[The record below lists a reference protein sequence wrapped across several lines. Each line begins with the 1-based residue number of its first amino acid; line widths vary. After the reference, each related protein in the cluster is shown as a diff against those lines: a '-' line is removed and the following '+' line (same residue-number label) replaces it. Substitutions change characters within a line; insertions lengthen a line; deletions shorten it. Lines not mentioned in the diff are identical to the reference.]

1 MPMKKTIDWRLCF
14 IADSEAAAGKDILRL
29 AVEAA
34 AGGATII
41 QLRGKT
47 WTDQKFL
54 RIASELARVLRPK
67 GIPLIIND
75 RADTAFLCRAD
86 GVHLGQDDIPLAAA
100 RKILGK
106 KALIGVSVCTPAEAA
121 AAEADGADY
130 LGAGPIFPTLSKLDL
145 PPLLGL
151 AGLREIRARVQIPIL
166 AIGGVTAPNAA
177 DVMDAGADG
186 VAVISAIAS
195 AADPRRA
202 ASELIESIGKV
213 KLGR

>member
-1 MPMKKTIDWRLCF
+1 MKKTIDWRLCF

-47 WTDQKFL
+47 WTGREFL
-54 RIASELARVLRPK
+54 HIGSELASVLRPK

-75 RADTAFLCRAD
+75 RADIAFLCRAD
-86 GVHLGQDDIPLAAA
+86 GVHLGQVDIPLAVA

-106 KALIGVSVCTPAEAA
+106 KALVGVSVCTPAEAA
-121 AAEADGADY
+121 AAEAEGADY

-151 AGLREIRARVQIPIL
+151 AGLREIRARVRVPIL
-166 AIGGVTAPNAA
+166 AIGGVTASNAA

-202 ASELIESIGKV
+202 ASELIESIDKV

>member
-1 MPMKKTIDWRLCF
+1 MKKTIDWRLCF

-75 RADTAFLCRAD
+75 RADIAFLCRAD

-100 RKILGK
+100 RKIVGN
-106 KALIGVSVCTPAEAA
+106 KALVGISVCTPAEAA

-151 AGLREIRARVQIPIL
+151 AGLREIRARVRVPIL
-166 AIGGVTAPNAA
+166 AIGGVTASNAA